1 MKKEITYKTFM
12 GETYNEEDEAK
23 CKELEEYGD
32 VALAVK
38 RTCQKIGCDKC
49 PFNHIDYC
57 MFVIPPSEWELE
69 YEEFYDFYI
78 YKNFKNKYGK
88 EKDTKQSAP

>member
-12 GETYNEEDEAK
+12 GKTNNDIDEA
-23 CKELEEYGD
+23 ERIESEEYAD

-38 RTCQKIGCDKC
+38 RTCQKISCEDC
-49 PFNHIDYC
+49 PFNHLDSC
-57 MFVIPPSEWELE
+57 MFIMPPSEWELE
-69 YEEFYDFYI
+69 FEEFYNFFI